1 MRLNR
6 ILFAWITLAALASA
20 VCLLVYVVAQQT
32 WRTAANDPQIQ
43 LARDAAAALAA
54 GHAVETVV
62 PRDPVD
68 MERSLAPFL
77 IVFDANGKV
86 QASSGMLRGNVPLVP
101 KGVLDSV
108 RDRGE
113 ERITW
118 QPIGG
123 VRIASVIVSYS
134 GGRMGYVLAGR
145 SLEETETRVTQ
156 FGNLIALAWGAT
168 LVGLLLVV
176 AGGNWILAPGQA

>member
-1 MRLNR
+1 MNR
-6 ILFAWITLAALASA
+6 ALFAWVTLGALATA
-20 VCLLVYVVAQQT
+20 ICLTVYLVAQQT

-54 GHAVETVV
+54 GRPADTVV
-62 PRDPVD
+62 SHETVD

-77 IVFDANGKV
+77 IVFDAAGTV
-86 QASSGMLRGNVPLVP
+86 LAASGSLRGDVPGVP
-101 KGVLDSV
+101 KGVLEYA
-108 RDRGE
+108 RERGE
-113 ERITW
+113 NRLTW

-134 GGRMGYVLAGR
+134 GSHQGFVLAGR
-145 SLEETETRVTQ
+145 SLEETENRIAQ

-168 LVGLLLVV
+168 LVGLLVVV
-176 AGGNWILAPGQA
+176 AAGSWILAPA